1 MAYVLELTD
10 GSLLIPMSLFDVLDV
25 VEESVGTDVRQY
37 LEEWLETEQ
46 FELSEDER
54 FENLKDHYE
63 TVLSVIADE
72 LNQEDQQE
80 ALNRVKT
87 IIRREI
93 NEFN

>member
-46 FELSEDER
+46 VELTEDER
-54 FENLKDHYE
+54 FEELKDHYE

-72 LNQEDQQE
+72 LNREDKQE
-80 ALNRVKT
+80 ALKRVKT

-93 NEFN
+93 NV

>member
-10 GSLLIPMSLFDVLDV
+10 GSLLIPMSLFDVMDV

-37 LEEWLETEQ
+37 LEGWLEMEQ
-46 FELSEDER
+46 IELTEDER

>member
-72 LNQEDQQE
+72 LNREDKQE
-80 ALNRVKT
+80 ALKRVKT